1 MLNTILVTGAGGFVG
16 SAIVRRLARPDTE
29 LWDGVLV
36 QRVVAAVRPGGSS
49 GRLELLTP
57 AESLMIERVDVYDPG
72 ALASVVQREQPRAVI
87 NTALDARVFSSDT
100 VGHAPLETL
109 FSELAGATARV
120 LHAGS
125 AWVLAPGLALAEDA
139 VVEPASPY
147 ARHKSREDELLNELG
162 ARHGVEWINLRLFN
176 IFGRYEAPSR
186 LLPYLVAR
194 LSRAEAAVLSHG
206 NQIRDFNDVDDIAEA
221 FALAL
226 RAPRSACGAVYHIGS
241 GRATTVREFALT
253 IADAVGDPGLIRF
266 GTGSTAD
273 ELVPALVADSGR
285 ARHVL
290 GWNTQKSLEERLRPA
305 VDWWLARLSGSSSAW
320 TRHEELRR

>member
-1 MLNTILVTGAGGFVG
+1 MLNTVLVTGAGGFVG
-16 SAIVRRLARPDTE
+16 SAVVRRLARPGTE
-29 LWDGVLV
+29 LWDGALV

-49 GRLELLTP
+49 ARLELLTP
-57 AESLMIERVDVYDPG
+57 AESVMIERVDVYDPG

-87 NTALDARVFSSDT
+87 NTALDARVFSGDT

-109 FSELAGATARV
+109 FSELAGTKARV
-120 LHAGS
+120 VHAGS

-162 ARHGVEWINLRLFN
+162 ARHGVDWVNLRLFN

-186 LLPYLVAR
+186 LLPYVVAQ
-194 LSRAEAAVLSHG
+194 LSRGEAAVLSHG
-206 NQIRDFNDVDDIAEA
+206 NQLRDFNDVDDIAEA

-226 RAPRSACGAVYHIGS
+226 RAPRVACGAVHHIGS
-241 GRATTVREFALT
+241 GRATTVREFALA
-253 IADAVGDPGLIRF
+253 IADAAGDPGLIRF

-273 ELVPALVADSGR
+273 ELVPALVADTGR
-285 ARHVL
+285 ARRVL

-305 VDWWLARLSGSSSAW
+305 VDWWLARLPGSSSAS